1 MKSIIVYCAKMVD
14 GSEPVLVPSH
24 FGFRAREV
32 RASVGRMF
40 DQKYPETIGWR
51 MAAKQ
56 GWRTEQCVIQS
67 ARDWAR
73 NR

>member
-1 MKSIIVYCAKMVD
+1 MKTVIVYCAKMVD
-14 GSEPVLVPSH
+14 GPEPVLVPSH

-40 DQKYPETIGWR
+40 DKKNPESDGWR

-67 ARDWAR
+67 AKDWAAAR
-73 NR
+73 